1 MTKQLEVGKTYT
13 AEDGTKWRC
22 IAVYGGTAHM
32 RSADSAI
39 APAYAWTR
47 HGYPTTFGSDKR
59 IVFEPERGEVVLDGQ
74 KNFSGSCWRFESNC
88 IDQSHTHRLR
98 IPTLDGE
105 LATGTYVGPDG
116 HRIKVEKL

>member
-1 MTKQLEVGKTYT
+1 MTQKLEVGKTYT

-47 HGYPTTFGSDKR
+47 HGYSITFGSDKR
-59 IVFEPERGEVVLDGQ
+59 IVFEPERGEVVLDGGQ
-74 KNFSGSCWRFESNC
+74 DRINEWDFDDYGGS
-88 IDQSHTHRLR
+88 QAKTHRLR
-98 IPTLDGE
+98 LPTLDGE
-105 LATGTYVGPDG
+105 LATGTYTSPDG